1 MNRTIESLL
10 PEPWMQS
17 LAAAA
22 ALLFIAWA
30 SGGIAR
36 LVMIRVMRSV
46 VSRTTWTWD
55 DALLRRNVFKRLA
68 YAVPTLVVQFGVELV
83 PGLPAEVDSL
93 VRNVAFSLTVVFAL
107 SAMSA
112 ALTALDDV
120 YQASPAGK
128 ERSIKGYIQLV
139 KLLLFG
145 VGAIVVIANLIGR
158 SPLLL
163 LSGLGAIS
171 AVLLLVFKDTILSL
185 VASVQLATNDML
197 RVGDWIEM
205 PAANADGDVID
216 IALHTVK
223 VRNWD
228 KTITT
233 IPTWRLINES
243 YKNWRGM
250 QESGGRRIKRS
261 LYLDLTG
268 VRFLTDEEVEQLKRF
283 RLIRDYLEHKREEIG
298 EWNAALGDPGR
309 TPVNQR
315 RLTNLGCFR
324 AYAQAYLDGHP
335 ELNHE
340 MTCMVRQLQPG
351 PTGIPMELYCFT
363 ATTAWAEYERVQ
375 GDIFDHLIAILPE
388 FDLALYQ
395 QPTGNDMRIGLG
407 AAD

>member
-1 MNRTIESLL
+1 MPFGCRVGMNRTIESLL

-205 PAANADGDVID
+205 PAANADGDV
-216 IALHTVK
+216 
-223 VRNWD
+223 
-228 KTITT
+228 
-233 IPTWRLINES
+233 
-243 YKNWRGM
+243 
-250 QESGGRRIKRS
+250 
-261 LYLDLTG
+261 
-268 VRFLTDEEVEQLKRF
+268 
-283 RLIRDYLEHKREEIG
+283 
-298 EWNAALGDPGR
+298 
-309 TPVNQR
+309 
-315 RLTNLGCFR
+315 
-324 AYAQAYLDGHP
+324 
-335 ELNHE
+335 
-340 MTCMVRQLQPG
+340 
-351 PTGIPMELYCFT
+351 
-363 ATTAWAEYERVQ
+363 
-375 GDIFDHLIAILPE
+375 
-388 FDLALYQ
+388 
-395 QPTGNDMRIGLG
+395 
-407 AAD
+407 